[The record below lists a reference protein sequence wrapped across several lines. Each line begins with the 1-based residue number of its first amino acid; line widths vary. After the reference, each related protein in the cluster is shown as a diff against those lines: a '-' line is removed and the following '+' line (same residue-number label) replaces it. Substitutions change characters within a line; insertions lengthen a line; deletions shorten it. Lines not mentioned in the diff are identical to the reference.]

1 MGKTSPTIAKLPRS
15 RQAAAPER
23 VAVRGA
29 AVLSYFPGLLRAG
42 AYGVVLADSVARP
55 GS

>member
-1 MGKTSPTIAKLPRS
+1 MGKTSLTIATLPRS

-29 AVLSYFPGLLRAG
+29 AVLSYFLGLLRAG
-42 AYGVVLADSVARP
+42 GQ
-55 GS
+55 